1 MDWILSEREMSHTL
15 NLCIGWEITLYGDQF
30 YTLQQRTS
38 VMRMNGLYDELS
50 PPDPTRYI
58 LWPDKWWM
66 FVDDMVHETL
76 MNDGYKCREDWDVD
90 IEEIGKSFSYMRM
103 MK

>member
-1 MDWILSEREMSHTL
+1 M
-15 NLCIGWEITLYGDQF
+15 
-30 YTLQQRTS
+30 
-38 VMRMNGLYDELS
+38 
-50 PPDPTRYI
+50 
-58 LWPDKWWM
+58 M

-76 MNDGYKCREDWDVD
+76 MNDGYKCKEDWDVD